1 MTDNGLV
8 ALAERLEEYFGP
20 SWWPGLTDV
29 TIIAADTQIAAGKI
43 LGERGVFLPD
53 GLITRKV
60 LRTWQEGAAR
70 DEARVGRVGDAMT
83 DYLAHASEHARGQCE
98 CPCSEDA
105 EEAAATIAA
114 LNAGEAEW
122 HRRATLA
129 DAEIAT
135 LRAAM
140 DGLVEPLGEW
150 LIEMMERNLTPAEA
164 TLYDALRAALATA
177 KEAGG

>member
-1 MTDNGLV
+1 
-8 ALAERLEEYFGP
+8 
-20 SWWPGLTDV
+20 
-29 TIIAADTQIAAGKI
+29 
-43 LGERGVFLPD
+43 
-53 GLITRKV
+53 
-60 LRTWQEGAAR
+60 
-70 DEARVGRVGDAMT
+70 MT

-135 LRAAM
+135 LRAAL
-140 DGLVEPLGEW
+140 DGLVAAAEVACECYEGFRSDGTLAPL
-150 LIEMMERNLTPAEA
+150 LTGTQIA
-164 TLYDALRAALATA
+164 ALRAALATA

>member
-1 MTDNGLV
+1 
-8 ALAERLEEYFGP
+8 
-20 SWWPGLTDV
+20 
-29 TIIAADTQIAAGKI
+29 
-43 LGERGVFLPD
+43 
-53 GLITRKV
+53 
-60 LRTWQEGAAR
+60 
-70 DEARVGRVGDAMT
+70 MT

-135 LRAAM
+135 LRAALDAGTALLGYM
-140 DGLVEPLGEW
+140 DYGRMRVGGD
-150 LIEMMERNLTPAEA
+150 EA
-164 TLYDALRAALATA
+164 NRAYLAAWRAARAALATA
-177 KEAGG
+177 KETP